1 MQLRQPVG
9 VDLRQVSDGENHFC
23 VLCPVRLLDLADAGV
38 VADHPVRTDLHL
50 VKTGDTYSVVGE
62 VRLRAR
68 LDCSRCL
75 RPFEEELSWTLEVVF
90 QRAGKGQ
97 SVQGQGSFEEDLERI
112 AHDATH
118 IDLTERVR
126 EALLLALPI
135 KPLCGPEC
143 AGLCPVCGQDLNVG
157 RCSCHTSPT
166 DPRCAGLRD
175 LSHLAAEHT
184 HSNPTT

>member
-1 MQLRQPVG
+1 MELRQPVE
-9 VDLRQVSDGENHFC
+9 VDLRQVSEGDNHSR
-23 VLCPVRLLDLADAGV
+23 VLCPVHLLDLADAGV
-38 VADHPVRTDLHL
+38 LAEHPVRIDLHL
-50 VKTGDTYSVVGE
+50 VKTGNTYSVVGE
-62 VRLRAR
+62 VRLQAR
-68 LDCSRCL
+68 FECSRCL
-75 RPFEEELSWTLEVVF
+75 RPLEEELSWTLEVVF
-90 QRAGKGQ
+90 QRAGKGE

-157 RCSCHTSPT
+157 RCSCRTSPT
-166 DPRCAGLRD
+166 DPRWGGLGD
-175 LSHLAAEHT
+175 LAHLAAEHT
-184 HSNPTT
+184 HAKPTM